1 MKKKDIEHPKLY
13 FDFNC
18 TDEGLILFYYS
29 NQLNENGERVKQ
41 RFLDSDISSF
51 SNQKLQGLNKKEYE
65 KLLIYI
71 LTQEKMVETYLKK
84 GMDTQHKIV
93 KRSLELMYNFKHEF
107 DQFILNFDKKL

>member
-18 TDEGLILFYYS
+18 TDEGLTLFYYS
-29 NQLNENGERVKQ
+29 NQFNENGARVAQ
-41 RFLDSDISSF
+41 RSLDSGISSF
-51 SNQKLQGLNKKEYE
+51 SHQKLQALNQKEYE

-71 LTQEKMVETYLKK
+71 LRQEKIVETYFKK

-107 DQFILNFDKKL
+107 DQFVLNFDKKL